1 MGVGGVCV
9 CVGGGGGGEER
20 MGMYLSN
27 AALSPSE
34 WFLQVKMGSD
44 DRVPL

>member
-1 MGVGGVCV
+1 MCV
-9 CVGGGGGGEER
+9 WGGGGGSRWEGE

-44 DRVPL
+44 DREPL